1 MTTAPL
7 RARDR
12 EDGVTVVLPA
22 YREEANLT
30 QTVEDML
37 STLAAAGEPHQVVIV
52 NDGSPD
58 TTGEVADSLA
68 TRYPERVIVVH
79 HPVNRG
85 YGAAVR
91 TGIEAALEQTD
102 SRRLFLTD
110 SDGQFSAAQ
119 LPGLHPGG

>member
-68 TRYPERVIVVH
+68 IRSGSSWSTIR
-79 HPVNRG
+79 
-85 YGAAVR
+85 
-91 TGIEAALEQTD
+91 
-102 SRRLFLTD
+102 
-110 SDGQFSAAQ
+110 
-119 LPGLHPGG
+119 